1 LLVSP
6 ANISYTNSR
15 INDRSQAGSHLNFRI
30 EAGRRWSGLRQG
42 GGSRK
47 RNEMRPSDRRDI
59 PARRSGCASEM
70 LFYEMNRRR
79 IFDALTTIVN
89 RANTAQ

>member
-1 LLVSP
+1 
-6 ANISYTNSR
+6 
-15 INDRSQAGSHLNFRI
+15 
-30 EAGRRWSGLRQG
+30 
-42 GGSRK
+42 
-47 RNEMRPSDRRDI
+47 MRPSDRRDI

-79 IFDALTTIVN
+79 VFDALTIIVN